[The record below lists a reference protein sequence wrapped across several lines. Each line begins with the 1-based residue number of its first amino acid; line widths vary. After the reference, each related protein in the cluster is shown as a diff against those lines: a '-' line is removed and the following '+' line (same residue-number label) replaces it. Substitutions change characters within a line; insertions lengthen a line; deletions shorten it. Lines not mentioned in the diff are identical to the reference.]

1 MTTSTLPDYTQAQLE
16 NIYSLDFARFIKATI
31 VNGGGLLTGFDAFCE
46 RYPRALT
53 LQVKAAVKPRTIA
66 EPAWAAP
73 LAQLQPAINAVVRR
87 AHARSILG
95 RLQGYRSVPF
105 NVAGAFQTS
114 GATYAWIG
122 EGAPKTWAISSTRRH
137 P

>member
-1 MTTSTLPDYTQAQLE
+1 
-16 NIYSLDFARFIKATI
+16 
-31 VNGGGLLTGFDAFCE
+31 
-46 RYPRALT
+46 
-53 LQVKAAVKPRTIA
+53 
-66 EPAWAAP
+66 

-122 EGAPKTWAISSTRRH
+122 EGAPKNVGNLQYTAASLTIAKAAGIIVLSAELARLSDSDVAMRDDIERGLAEFLDQQFIDPTVVATTAN
-137 P
+137 PGSILNTAPSIGSAGT